1 MSYQFSLS
9 GMTVPWEGIA
19 NDVVLRHEPE
29 NMKMPSCFQDLID
42 QVKELQESGE
52 KGVCFVGTI
61 AEIERFKEQTHGSAI
76 LGICRRRG
84 IGVKFKVTEEEIR

>member
-52 KGVCFVGTI
+52 KEVCFCGTV
-61 AEIERFKEQTHGSAI
+61 AEIEKFKEQIHGRVI
-76 LGICRRRG
+76 LLICQRRG
-84 IGVKFKVTEEEIR
+84 LEVDYTTEKKGC